1 VIAVTTPSKLCL
13 LQLVIINFRNSQA
26 SLLLP
31 LAVVH
36 SRDSNFKVF
45 WRYKLLSCH
54 GIFLNE
60 KLFVSFVTVTTGSTY
75 VWHLIF
81 ALLFTDGYELTPP
94 PIMED

>member
-1 VIAVTTPSKLCL
+1 VIVVKTPSKLCV

-45 WRYKLLSCH
+45 WRYKLLPCC

-60 KLFVSFVTVTTGSTY
+60 KLFVSFVAVTTGSTY

-81 ALLFTDGYELTPP
+81 VPVFTDGFELPHP
-94 PIMED
+94 